1 MKRYPNPTGGDG
13 AFVVLNDRDAERA
26 GFDPEEGLP
35 HTKPHAEKSTA
46 ELQPDADDDS
56 SAEEGSADSNAG
68 DDSSETETKDET
80 EDTPPAS
87 TGSKRRRSSSAANKA
102 GTSDGDKS
110 S

>member
-56 SAEEGSADSNAG
+56 S
-68 DDSSETETKDET
+68 ETETKDET